1 MNAVAQIDKDVL
13 RGILLAIGNGERT
26 VTYGDLSK
34 TIEGITGR
42 RINPHTGF
50 NVSLSRIQDYCIESS
65 VPCLSALVVNQ
76 NQVPGSGFIDYYREA
91 NPQDIRSNQE
101 ILADEQSACQ
111 ENEDWEPLLKCCDVA
126 PDEVW
131 SNDEE
136 VLDSEVCN
144 WSVLVSIL
152 DQYEERMSLQR
163 SDEVYKWEALKQF
176 QDCWNVDAD
185 DFHAMLCESLSKTGN
200 LLTSGMYYARG
211 MIEILAE
218 SNPEAVCAS
227 FRMLLDSN
235 APLGQRMERFT
246 AEMDEQLDVLN
257 AIRIAR
263 GERVAKNH
271 YQDLHAMSVYLALAQ
286 NNEHYIYKARL
297 YEGFAALVGAE
308 YSKGKYGK
316 VEAFERLCDDV
327 LDYLLMKRKDLVRK
341 SDSLLPMDLREADSS
356 HHMLV
361 QDIVFFAS
369 SGIAKNWAYAP
380 GEQAMHWDELRD
392 AGIMGI
398 GWKKIG
404 DPSRFRKKKDLSDAL
419 IEAYGGTNPKQ
430 DTSSIWSFV
439 KELKPGDIVW
449 ARKGTKHVVGCGIVR
464 SDFKYDDS
472 RAPYHSFRDV
482 DWIEMDEFDV
492 EGTFHRKTLYE
503 LTEWTSVE
511 TSELDDLCQGAI
523 ARDDDSWWPSID
535 EYSPGLTAA
544 QWAEL
549 IKDKGVFRDE
559 SLIMLGCLKDFG
571 SQGTVTELAN
581 AYGREKNWYLSQ
593 ATSLAKRIVERD
605 SRVRPYLD
613 DAKSKWWPILFVGK
627 AQASDATGSY
637 VWRIRDELASAL
649 DEVDWSVFELE
660 ERTPEIEPCEKSYWW
675 LNASPKIWSFSDIEP
690 GAEQTYTVLTDNG
703 TPRRIH
709 SNFMAAK
716 EGDIVIGYETTPVK
730 KAVAVCEISRDTD
743 DEHLYFRKLKDLTNP
758 VSYAVIKED
767 DVLAQT
773 QFVKNPNGSLF
784 ALTGDE
790 FERVIE
796 LADDDAP
803 ILPTTKARP
812 YGDEQFL
819 KDVYVSSADLASMKR
834 LLERKRNLI
843 LQGAPGTG
851 KTYCA
856 KRLAWAFM
864 GEEDSSRICFVQFH
878 QNTAYDDMMAGYRPA
893 DGGGFEAIPGE
904 FLKFCDKAAQDAE
917 QRPWFFII
925 DEINRANVSKVFG
938 ELLMLIES
946 GHRDE
951 AVKLSILGR
960 SVKVPSNLYII
971 GMMNT
976 ADRGLALID
985 CALRR
990 RFAFFEMEPAF
1001 GNDQFEAYIKSAG
1014 NEKLSALAEAVD
1026 KLNQEIASDPS
1037 LGSGFRIGHSY
1048 FCFGEDVSDEE
1059 VVDVVEYELDPL
1071 IREYWFDMPDTAEG
1085 KITQLKAAL

>member
-76 NQVPGSGFIDYYREA
+76 NQVPGSGFIDYYRKA

-152 DQYEERMSLQR
+152 DQYEETMSLQR
-163 SDEVYKWEALKQF
+163 SKEVYKWEALKQF
-176 QDCWNVDAD
+176 QDCWNLDVG

-200 LLTSGMYYARG
+200 LLTSRRYYAQG

-218 SNPEAVCAS
+218 NDPEAVRTS
-227 FRMLLDSN
+227 FKMLLNSN
-235 APLGQRMERFT
+235 IPLSQRMERFS
-246 AEMDEQLDVLN
+246 AEMDEQLDALN
-257 AIRIAR
+257 AIRVAR
-263 GERVAKNH
+263 GEQIAEKH
-271 YQDLHAMSVYLALAQ
+271 YQDPHAMSVYLALAQ
-286 NNEHYIYKARL
+286 DDEHYIYKARP
-297 YEGFAALVGAE
+297 YESFAARIGAGDA
-308 YSKGKYGK
+308 KGKYGK
-316 VEAFERLCDDV
+316 IEAFEDLCDSI
-327 LDYLLMKRKDLVRK
+327 LDYLLVKRKDLVRK
-341 SDSLLPMDLREADSS
+341 SDSLLPKELREVDPS
-356 HHMLV
+356 HHMLA
-361 QDIVFFAS
+361 QDIVFYAS
-369 SGIAKNWAYAP
+369 WGIAKSWAYAP
-380 GEQAMHWDELRD
+380 GEQAMYWDELRN

-398 GWKKIG
+398 GWEKIG
-404 DPSRFRKKKDLSDAL
+404 DPSRFRKKNDLSDAL

-439 KELKPGDIVW
+439 RELKPGDIVW
-449 ARKGTKHVVGCGIVR
+449 ARKGTKHVVGCGVVR
-464 SDFKYDDS
+464 SDFRYDDS
-472 RAPYHSFRDV
+472 RVPYHSFRDV

-492 EGTFHRKTLYE
+492 EETFHRKTLYE
-503 LTEWTSVE
+503 LTEWTSVK
-511 TSELDDLCQGAI
+511 TSELDELSQGAVD
-523 ARDDDSWWPSID
+523 RDDNSWWPR
-535 EYSPGLTAA
+535 L
-544 QWAEL
+544 
-549 IKDKGVFRDE
+549 
-559 SLIMLGCLKDFG
+559 
-571 SQGTVTELAN
+571 
-581 AYGREKNWYLSQ
+581 
-593 ATSLAKRIVERD
+593 
-605 SRVRPYLD
+605 
-613 DAKSKWWPILFVGK
+613 
-627 AQASDATGSY
+627 
-637 VWRIRDELASAL
+637 
-649 DEVDWSVFELE
+649 ELE

-758 VSYAVIKED
+758 VSYAVIEED

-917 QRPWFFII
+917 QRPRFFII

-985 CALRR
+985 YALRR

-1071 IREYWFDMPDTAEG
+1071 IREYWFDTPDTAED